1 MRFCVGVSRGAG
13 CLTFFLY
20 GDPIVPVSFIN
31 SSSLFWWHR
40 LGSSVENKWIKCMC
54 LSGLPSVPL
63 AVCPAS
69 LGAQCF
75 NRRLLMVCGLPSTC
89 PNFFNQ
95 DQSSLVAARD
105 KESKQAES
113 CRWARGLIHEALSR
127 RGPAS
132 RAGVSLH

>member
-1 MRFCVGVSRGAG
+1 MRSRVRSEQGAG
-13 CLTFFLY
+13 RLTFFLH
-20 GDPIVPVSFIN
+20 GCPTVPVSFIN
-31 SSSLFWWHR
+31 SSSLFSLHR
-40 LGSSVENKWIKCMC
+40 LGSSVENKWIECVC

-63 AVCPAS
+63 AAGPAS
-69 LGAQCF
+69 LGAPCF

-95 DQSSLVAARD
+95 AQSSLVATRD

-113 CRWARGLIHEALSR
+113 CRLARRLIHEAVSR

-132 RAGVSLH
+132 GAGVSLH